1 LKAELMET
9 EPQLNE
15 TLRRVEAVMFLARSP
30 LSNRRIAQL
39 AGLEDGTEARVHL
52 KQLNA
57 FYDAV
62 GRSFHVKQVAG
73 GYQLRTRPQFAQ
85 WLRKLEHLPAPSRL
99 SGPALE
105 TLTVIAY
112 RQPIIKAEI
121 EAIRGVSCGEM
132 IRQLLE
138 KGLVRISGRSEML
151 GHPFL
156 YSTTKL
162 FLTTFGLS
170 SLESLPRA
178 GKMRGTGLPAWAE
191 PAAELPPLA
200 AEPKNTNTNTALDG
214 SAGDNAEPDNN
225 QVSAADSAAG
235 SEANTGSQLVDQND

>member
-1 LKAELMET
+1 MDT
-9 EPQLNE
+9 EHRLDE
-15 TLRRVEAVMFLARSP
+15 TLRKVEAVLFLARTP

-39 AGLEDGTEARVHL
+39 AGMEDGTQARTHL
-52 KQLNA
+52 KRLNG
-57 FYDAV
+57 FYDAA
-62 GRSFHVKQVAG
+62 GRSFHIKQVAG

-85 WLRKLEHLPAPSRL
+85 WLRKLEHLPSPNRL

-112 RQPIIKAEI
+112 RQPIIKADI

-132 IRQLLE
+132 VRQLLE
-138 KGLVRISGRSEML
+138 KGLIRISGRSEML

-170 SLESLPRA
+170 SLESLPSA
-178 GKMRGTGLPAWAE
+178 GKMRGTGLPDWAN
-191 PAAELPPLA
+191 PDSAATPLA
-200 AEPKNTNTNTALDG
+200 AGRKKPNTSTAPDSLTLTETPVEIASPEADPAGGVLLQDG
-214 SAGDNAEPDNN
+214 E
-225 QVSAADSAAG
+225 AASN
-235 SEANTGSQLVDQND
+235 S